1 MPSERPGAPGRGWMR
16 NLCRRLAASLPSLPE
31 ILLGSPLWGLVMAL
45 SSLLALILRN
55 GAETAHLHSIL
66 LLFFCGGLIAWPCA
80 LLLGRFCALGRR
92 RETRFAAF
100 FLCLTVFTIA
110 ATAFLFA
117 LDYRLF
123 YARWHAPFGSRIWA
137 YQFVFTLAG
146 AVYQFLVMGLRL
158 YLPLGFAALGLT
170 SLWLANRM
178 NDQRR

>member
-1 MPSERPGAPGRGWMR
+1 MPSESLGASGRGRIR
-16 NLCRRLAASLPSLPE
+16 NLRLRIVASLPSLPE
-31 ILLGSPLWGLVMAL
+31 ILLGSPLWGLTMAVSCL
-45 SSLLALILRN
+45 VALFLRH
-55 GAETAHLHSIL
+55 GAETAHLRSIL
-66 LLFFCGGLIAWPCA
+66 LLFFCGGLIAWPLA
-80 LLLGRFCALGRR
+80 LVLGRFCALGRR

-100 FLCLTVFTIA
+100 FLCLTVFTVA

-170 SLWLANRM
+170 SLWLADRM
-178 NDQRR
+178 ADQRR